1 MVTRPPSNLLKSIKF
16 TTQKEKMHLKKSF
29 LCVAGCLFAATTIGA
44 LLTPKLSAAIKAAFV
59 EVVMP
64 SKPFF
69 AFLVSSSSAIPQGA
83 GPGEGTLGV
92 TNITVSNSGSE
103 VNGVQ
108 IFQPVTDN
116 CSNPTTRNIEGGPL
130 FLVFVQPQ
138 QTVTLPFPT
147 PLVFAQTGGRSCI
160 AVAATISSSNMLVS
174 VTGFV
179 N

>member
-1 MVTRPPSNLLKSIKF
+1 MVTRPTSNILKSIKF
-16 TTQKEKMHLKKSF
+16 TTQNGKMQLRNSL
-29 LCVAGCLFAATTIGA
+29 LCVAGCLFAATIVGA

-69 AFLVSSSSAIPQGA
+69 AFLNSSSLIPQGA

-103 VNGVQ
+103 ANGVQ

-130 FLVFVQPQ
+130 FLVSVQPQ

-160 AVAATISSSNMLVS
+160 AVAALGSSTMLVS